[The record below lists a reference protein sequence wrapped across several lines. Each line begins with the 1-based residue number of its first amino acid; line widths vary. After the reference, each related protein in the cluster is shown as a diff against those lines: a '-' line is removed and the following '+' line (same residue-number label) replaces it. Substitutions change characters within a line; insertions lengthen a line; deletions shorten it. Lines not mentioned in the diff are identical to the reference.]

1 MATVNSEIILS
12 KGIKVDKS
20 YKNVLNYSEDKML
33 SLCNLNKVA
42 SASNYSF
49 IRANRNKINVDFSYG
64 TCLKANYMAFQNPD
78 YSNKWFFAWIDDV
91 NYISDGT
98 TEITYTIDAWSTW
111 WDKWDEK
118 TCYVLREHVNN
129 DAVGANTVPEP
140 IIPQNFESIK
150 TVYDTSLD
158 NSYGYYIAIATNY
171 DPTSDEQFPGS
182 SFYNGQIFAEKIY
195 LFDGTTTSGIAGA
208 VTSLGQFLI
217 DSSGHLGDITNV
229 FIVPNACINVADLQQ
244 KQGNGY
250 KFYELRYSSS
260 PVQFET
266 SISLTNLNVKNNKC
280 KCYPYHYVLATNH
293 NGATNIY
300 KIEQFSNKNTI
311 KFLTQIAIAVG
322 CSGNSVPKNY
332 KGITINVDEAIPLP
346 KYPVCE
352 WSSDAFTNWM
362 VSQNV
367 NLALSNAL
375 SIVGG
380 GLNYANIGAS
390 EQNALSTAK
399 KADDIQGIKQNS
411 VMQSANVGS
420 SVASAIGSQISGI
433 YSANLAPNVRG
444 GTNTADINFLM
455 NWSNIYFHEM
465 KATDEYMQIA
475 DDYFTRFGYQVNVVK
490 KPNLFGRKYW
500 NYVEIGPGEEIGNGE
515 VPTMYMDIINKAC
528 QSGVT
533 IWHDHKNIGNYDL
546 NNSIV

>member
-1 MATVNSEIILS
+1 MATVNSEIILC

-20 YKNVLNYSEDKML
+20 YKNVLNYSEEKML
-33 SLCNLNKVA
+33 SLCNSNKVA
-42 SASNYSF
+42 SANNYSF
-49 IRANRNKINVDFSYG
+49 IRANRNRINVDFSYG

-111 WDKWDEK
+111 WEYWNAK
-118 TCYVLREHVNN
+118 TCYVLREHVN
-129 DAVGANTVPEP
+129 DDGIGKNTIPEP

-150 TVYDTSLD
+150 TVYDTSFD
-158 NSYGYYIAIATNY
+158 NTYGYYIAVSTNY
-171 DPTSDEQFPGS
+171 DPTSEKQFPGS
-182 SFYNGQIFAEKIY
+182 SLYNGQIFAEKIY
-195 LFDGTTTSGIAGA
+195 LFDGTKFDGIAGA

-217 DSSGHLGDITNV
+217 DSSGHLGDIKNV
-229 FIVPNACINVADLQQ
+229 FVVPNACINVADLEQ

-250 KFYELRYSSS
+250 KFYELKYSTT
-260 PVQFET
+260 PAQFET
-266 SISLTNLNVKNNKC
+266 TIELSNLNVKNNKC
-280 KCYPYHYVLATNH
+280 KCYPYHYVMATNH

-311 KFLTQIAIAVG
+311 KFLTQIAIALG

-346 KYPVCE
+346 KYPICE
-352 WSSDAFTNWM
+352 WSSDAFTNWL
-362 VSQNV
+362 VSQSV
-367 NLALSNAL
+367 NIVTSSTL
-375 SIVGG
+375 SI
-380 GLNYANIGAS
+380 ANAVLSAKSSGKVSNSGTFTFDESTANNVTSVAGEIGA
-390 EQNALSTAK
+390 K
-399 KADDIQGIKQNS
+399 
-411 VMQSANVGS
+411 VGS
-420 SVASAIGSQISGI
+420 VYEA
-433 YSANLAPNVRG
+433 YLAPNIRG

-465 KATDEYMQIA
+465 CATSEYLQIA

-515 VPTMYMDIINKAC
+515 VPSVYMDIINKAC